1 MGDKSEITNNTV
13 QINNEDHSSHFFSI
27 YRKYISPTDGAR
39 CPMYPSCSI
48 YSKLVI
54 EKYGFVKGFIMTV
67 DRIARCGNDLYLY
80 DSIIIDRK
88 NLYEDYPSSAHKA
101 EYE

>member
-1 MGDKSEITNNTV
+1 
-13 QINNEDHSSHFFSI
+13 
-27 YRKYISPTDGAR
+27 
-39 CPMYPSCSI
+39 
-48 YSKLVI
+48 
-54 EKYGFVKGFIMTV
+54 MTV